1 MSNELYLKYAEVI
14 EMCRGTKLE
23 ATPWVCVKYLD
34 GTIKDHPLFR
44 NTNERDFKFAL
55 AIVED
60 KPVFIGDV
68 LYNDIFETKYIVEG
82 TSTCGLRLKGVYSG
96 AYYEGNPKLLTWK
109 IPKKIFKLGEYE
121 FPCPKEVSE
130 FWSLPLKTFDRYFII
145 DDNNAF
151 LFDTEEDAKLVKDTL
166 IKIFRENLK

>member
-14 EMCRGTKLE
+14 EMCEGTKLKY
-23 ATPWVCVKYLD
+23 TPWVCVKV
-34 GTIKDHPLFR
+34 GGIPCFITHPTFR
-44 NTNERDFKFAL
+44 DNPEQYEFAL

-68 LYNDIFETKYIVEG
+68 LYNDIFETQYIVEG
-82 TSTCGLRLKGVYSG
+82 TSTCGLKLKGVYSG
-96 AYYEGNPKLLTWK
+96 AYYESHPKLLTWK
-109 IPKKIFKLGEYE
+109 ESKKKFKLGEYLL
-121 FPCPKEVSE
+121 PCPKEVSE

-166 IKIFRENLK
+166 IRIFRENLK

>member
-1 MSNELYLKYAEVI
+1 M
-14 EMCRGTKLE
+14 E

-82 TSTCGLRLKGVYSG
+82 Y
-96 AYYEGNPKLLTWK
+96 
-109 IPKKIFKLGEYE
+109 
-121 FPCPKEVSE
+121 
-130 FWSLPLKTFDRYFII
+130 
-145 DDNNAF
+145 
-151 LFDTEEDAKLVKDTL
+151 
-166 IKIFRENLK
+166 